1 VPEASAI
8 AEASAPNRGG
18 VTEGRVEAV
27 FATDAEGRTFLARQF
42 ACYPF
47 HVCRAQY
54 LDPDQPDMASLYLQ
68 SSAGG
73 LFAGD
78 RMSLS
83 FTTMAGARAHV
94 TTPASTIVYRME
106 EGEARQRTVLE
117 AGPDSLLEYL
127 PDPAILFPRARLH
140 SQLSLRLAAG
150 ARAIVGEAFLPHDPA
165 GMAEPFGLF
174 ESEMQVT
181 DWGGRLL
188 ALDRFRVTGA
198 ELNVRIVGVNGP
210 YLMQGTL
217 LVLGDGL
224 ESGPMLAALR
234 AELTQG
240 PVVFGG
246 VSTLPN
252 GAGLWARLLA
262 AEGAALTSAMTRLW
276 SAARCQLTGDLPA
289 RRRK

>member
-1 VPEASAI
+1 MPEASAMTQ
-8 AEASAPNRGG
+8 ASVPDRGR
-18 VTEGRVEAV
+18 VTEGRAEAV
-27 FATDAEGRTFLARQF
+27 FATDAEGRTFLARQY
-42 ACYPF
+42 ASYPF

-78 RMSLS
+78 RLALS
-83 FTTMAGARAHV
+83 FATHAGARAHV
-94 TTPASTIVYRME
+94 TTAASTIVYRME
-106 EGEARQRTVLE
+106 EGEARQTTALE
-117 AGPDSLLEYL
+117 ARPDSLLEYL
-127 PDPAILFPRARLH
+127 PDPAILFPQARLH
-140 SQLSLRLAAG
+140 SHLSLRLAAG
-150 ARAIVGEAFLPHDPA
+150 ARAIVGESFLAHDPA
-165 GMAEPFGLF
+165 GMGEPFGLF

-198 ELNVRIVGVNGP
+198 EMNVRIVGVNGP

-224 ESGPMLAALR
+224 ESGLMLAALR
-234 AELTQG
+234 AQFTQD
-240 PVVFGG
+240 PAVHGG

-252 GAGLWARLLA
+252 GAGIWARILA
-262 AEGAALTSAMTRLW
+262 AEGAALTSVMTSLW
-276 SAARCQLTGDLPA
+276 SAARCQLTGVSPA
-289 RRRK
+289 QRRK